1 MFPDVRLLIAATLA
15 SVLALICGFG
25 LFAVVRVS
33 HDPLT
38 RLPSATAA
46 LQIVADKSARL
57 PVGFVAAESFDRR
70 FPVAAPAEPI
80 AAAPDATAATGED
93 KPSNAAAALPQATPL
108 TADVAPAASSPETA
122 TAEAGHESGTTA
134 RPEPA
139 TGDGEVADAQT
150 AATETSPT
158 DPTPAPA
165 EQNPASETSP
175 ARPEQTILQPVADTL
190 DPKPDEKSADK
201 VSDEKTT
208 SDTKTWHIGAE
219 APRRTY
225 KSAKVGAAHADQP
238 NAGLAQGN
246 LSSAAQ
252 PAKQPVPK
260 RVARVRTRKP
270 ESKPA
275 PNIGVGG
282 PFVSAPGQ

>member
-25 LFAVVRVS
+25 LFAAFRVS

-38 RLPSATAA
+38 RLPPATAA

-70 FPVAAPAEPI
+70 FPIAAPAEPI
-80 AAAPDATAATGED
+80 AAEPDATAAISEN
-93 KPSNAAAALPQATPL
+93 KPSNAAATLPQTTPL
-108 TADVAPAASSPETA
+108 AADVAPAASSPETA

-134 RPEPA
+134 RPEFA

-150 AATETSPT
+150 AAAETSPA

-165 EQNPASETSP
+165 EQKPAIETPP
-175 ARPEQTILQPVADTL
+175 ARAEQAILQPAAKTV
-190 DPKPDEKSADK
+190 DPKPDEKTADK
-201 VSDEKTT
+201 ISDEKRT
-208 SDTKTWHIGAE
+208 SDTKTWHIGVE
-219 APRRTY
+219 APGHTY
-225 KSAKVGAAHADQP
+225 KSAKIGAAHADEPNAALAASPSKKPAPKRAARARSRTQESKLAP
-238 NAGLAQGN
+238 NAG
-246 LSSAAQ
+246 
-252 PAKQPVPK
+252 
-260 RVARVRTRKP
+260 
-270 ESKPA
+270 
-275 PNIGVGG
+275 IGG